1 MSNQENAT
9 SSFILYTP
17 TAYAD
22 SEIQQRAQSF
32 YELMNKRRSV
42 RFFSDKPIPD
52 GVLENIILTAGTA
65 PSGAHKQPWFFA
77 LVTSKDIKHKIR
89 LAAEQ
94 EERKN
99 YAERFTKEWLE
110 DLAPF
115 GTDANKSYIDTV
127 PALIVV
133 FKENYR
139 VVDGQQKKNYYVNES
154 VGIAAGMLIAAI
166 QNAGLATLTHT
177 PNPMK
182 FLNEILDR
190 PSNET
195 PILLMPV
202 GYPAEDCRVPDLK
215 RKELTQISQT
225 Y

>member
-1 MSNQENAT
+1 MSKQDND
-9 SSFILYTP
+9 SGSFIPYQP
-17 TAYAD
+17 KPYSA
-22 SEIQQRAQSF
+22 SEMQQRAKSF
-32 YELMNKRRSV
+32 YELLNNRRSV
-42 RFFSDKPIPD
+42 RFFSDKPIPE

-77 LVTSKDIKHKIR
+77 LVTSKEIKHQIR
-89 LAAEQ
+89 LAAEE

-99 YAERFTKEWLE
+99 YSERFTKEWLE

-115 GTDANKSYIDTV
+115 GTDSVKEYIDIA

-139 VVDGQQKKNYYVNES
+139 IENGQQKKNYYVNES

-166 QNAGLATLTHT
+166 HHAGLVTLTHT

-182 FLNEILDR
+182 FLNEILER
-190 PSNET
+190 PTNET

-202 GYPAEDCRVPDLK
+202 GFPSEDCVVPVIK
-215 RKELTQISQT
+215 RKSLNQIMKVF
-225 Y
+225 